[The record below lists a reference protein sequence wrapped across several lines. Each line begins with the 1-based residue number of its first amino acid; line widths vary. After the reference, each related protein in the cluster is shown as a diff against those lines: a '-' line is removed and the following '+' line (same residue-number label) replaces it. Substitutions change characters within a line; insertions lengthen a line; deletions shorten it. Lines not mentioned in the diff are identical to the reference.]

1 MRGAPCWVWISCLCL
16 GCQAVGLPFS
26 PPDGRAT
33 QLWQEGQAELQRGE
47 IDQAVDSYESSLAAD
62 PQATRAHLSLAA
74 ALLEKGDQEEA
85 CKHLALYVRS
95 HPDHLGP
102 RVHYAE
108 LLFRLKRPAEAKAEF
123 EGAVSL
129 AQEDADAAISHLLQ
143 CHTRLM
149 EIADA
154 EEDEYGIHLNRGIGV
169 YYLACQRAPMQ
180 GCQGKL
186 HPEALLCQAAGE
198 LALAR
203 MVRPGEARPCWYLH
217 EVWSRL
223 DQRRPALNNLRE
235 AEALAPFSHLTA
247 AEARALQMA
256 SLKRAADQPSRR

>member
-1 MRGAPCWVWISCLCL
+1 MRVAPCWLWIACLCL
-16 GCQAVGLPFS
+16 GCQAVGLPFP

-33 QLWQEGQAELQRGE
+33 QLWQDGQAELERGE
-47 IDQAVDSYESSLAAD
+47 PDQAVDSYERCLAAD
-62 PQATRAHLSLAA
+62 LQATRAHLSLAA
-74 ALLEKGDQEEA
+74 ALLEKGDQEGA
-85 CKHLALYVRS
+85 CKHLAQYLRS
-95 HPDHLGP
+95 NPDHVGP

-123 EGAVSL
+123 ERAASM
-129 AQEDADAAISHLLQ
+129 AQEDANAALSHLLH

-149 EIADA
+149 EIAEA
-154 EEDEYGIHLNRGIGV
+154 EDDEYGIHLNRGVGV

-180 GCQGKL
+180 ECQGKL

-217 EVWSRL
+217 QVWTRL

-247 AEARALQMA
+247 AEARALHMA
-256 SLKRAADQPSRR
+256 SLKAATDQPNRR